1 MLFINCKIITMEQD
15 GVIDCG
21 YLRTNGDRITALGA
35 MDGFAYAQ
43 DEDAIDLCG
52 ATVLPG
58 FVDAHTHLGMWENAI
73 GFEGD
78 DGNEDTDPAT
88 PQLRAIDGAN
98 PMDRCFE
105 EALRAGV
112 TCVLTGPGS
121 ANPIAGQIAAV
132 STMGRRIDDM
142 LLRAPIAMKF
152 ALGENPKSTYHGKG
166 QAPVTRMSTAAIIR
180 EQLMKAKRYAEELQ
194 RSEQDADYDKPE
206 FDFKCEALLP
216 LLRREI
222 KAHFHA
228 HRADDIFTAIRIAEE
243 FGLDYVIV
251 HGTHGHRIADTLATL
266 DAPVLVGPIICDRC
280 KPELAELTPDA
291 AATLHAAG
299 VRLAIITDHPET
311 PIQYLPLCAA
321 LAAGSGLQH
330 DDALYAITRSPALIC
345 GLDDLVGS
353 LRVGKRADLLI
364 YPPQV
369 DPLAVGSSPKAVIC
383 GGTVAFSTDLSTF

>member
-1 MLFINCKIITMEQD
+1 MEQD
-15 GVIDCG
+15 AVIECG
-21 YLRTNGDRITALGA
+21 YLRTDGTLITALGS
-35 MDGFAYAQ
+35 MDDFVKIEGEEAV
-43 DEDAIDLCG
+43 DLGG

-78 DGNEDTDPAT
+78 DGNEDTDPST
-88 PQLRAIDGAN
+88 PHLRAIDGAN

-121 ANPIAGQIAAV
+121 ANPIAGQIAAI
-132 STMGRRIDDM
+132 STQGRRIDDM
-142 LLRAPIAMKF
+142 ILSAPVAMKF

-180 EQLMKAKRYAEELQ
+180 EQLIKAKRYAEDLA
-194 RSEQDADYDKPE
+194 RSETDEDYDKPE
-206 FDFKCEALLP
+206 FDFKCESLLP

-243 FGLDYVIV
+243 FDLDYVIV
-251 HGTHGHRIADTLATL
+251 HGTHGHKIADILAEL
-266 DAPVLVGPIICDRC
+266 GAPVLCGPIICDRC

-291 AATLHAAG
+291 AATLCAAG
-299 VRLAIITDHPET
+299 VKTAIITDHPET

-321 LAAGSGLQH
+321 LAAGNGM
-330 DDALYAITRSPALIC
+330 DANDALKAITITPAEIC
-345 GLDDLVGS
+345 GIDDKVGS
-353 LRVGKRADLLI
+353 LKVGKRADLLI
-364 YPPQV
+364 YDASV
-369 DPLAVGSSPKAVIC
+369 DPLTVGSAPRSVIC
-383 GGTVAFSTDLSTF
+383 GGIMVF